1 MSADIFVLT
10 TFFDN
15 FGVVVPEAF
24 PYGISVFTTKG
35 APWSDLQKFRC
46 GWWIDIGV
54 PALVVALSEST
65 SLTNEERI
73 KMGKRGQN
81 YVIRYDWLEISEQF
95 FNLYQW
101 LLIQESKPDSVKLE

>member
-1 MSADIFVLT
+1 LSADIFVLS
-10 TFFDN
+10 TFSEN
-15 FGVVVPEAF
+15 FGVVVSEAL
-24 PYGISVFTTKG
+24 PYGISVITTEG

-73 KMGKRGQN
+73 EMGKRGQN
-81 YVIRYDWLEISEQF
+81 YVLRYDWLKISEQF
-95 FNLYQW
+95 CNLYQW
-101 LLIQESKPDSVKLE
+101 LLNQESKPWSVKLQ